1 MSKKNQKNLTK
12 TSKVFGN
19 DRVFKASIDNVN
31 DNEVIITL
39 PKKVL
44 AYLGADGK
52 ELFWS
57 PVNGVIQISGKKPH
71 MIIPMIALDDGDF
84 LPQSKQPMVEDVA
97 E

>member
-19 DRVFKASIDNVN
+19 DRVFKAPIDNVN
-31 DNEVIITL
+31 GNEIIITL

-44 AYLGADGK
+44 EYLGADGK

-71 MIIPMIALDDGDF
+71 MVIPIMGSADGEF
-84 LPQSKQPMVEDVA
+84 LPQGKQPMIEAIV
-97 E
+97 